1 MTNRELPGSWL
12 LDAFRKGGA
21 DPGLLCERLPR
32 ETERLLGAPER
43 LWPDEVN
50 LILTECE
57 LLSGDAHFGLHMIDH
72 VDFTSYGTYG
82 YLLLSA
88 PTVGRLLEVAQLY
101 YPMFYRGG
109 ELILKI
115 SKSAG
120 MLVYRVSRPTSVSP
134 RHDNEWT
141 LGFFVDFIQSK
152 LETPWRPSRV
162 SFSNSAPGN
171 LSELHRQFGEN
182 LLFDQRETC
191 FEFEP
196 GLLDLQISDSDP
208 QLLSILTRHAD
219 ELLHGV
225 LGAQSFEAQV
235 RLLILERIRDGL
247 PKADSIARLNS
258 MSLSAFKRRLRN
270 KGLSYRG
277 LRDEV
282 VREVSQRLLRD
293 TDLSIG
299 AIALEVGYSEHSAFD
314 RAFARISGMTPLE
327 YRRSS
332 RG

>member
-120 MLVYRVSRPTSVSP
+120 MLVYR
-134 RHDNEWT
+134 
-141 LGFFVDFIQSK
+141 FIQSK